1 MIKEN
6 GAILIPVDFSKQSL
20 SAIKHAYN
28 IGKHTKS
35 KLILMQVFQN
45 ESDLNKDEL
54 EKLAKQTAQESG
66 LVCETL
72 TVKGDIY
79 DESNKIAEKIKA
91 SLIVIGLE
99 PNVKFRSFMS
109 KSNTSKFI
117 KNAPCPVLTIRGNK
131 YSPECKN
138 ILMPFDLNP
147 EAREKVPLVIQLAHY
162 FKAEIRIVSVF
173 DPSDAKY
180 ENKLLPYM
188 SQVKKFIKEKNVSCT
203 NKSIPSKEVPESIV
217 DYAHKNNCEL
227 IVQMNPKDVT
237 YSEMFSGTMSQKLVD
252 ISEIPVLTLN
262 PMKRE
267 GGGLFGGG
275 LNG

>member
-6 GAILIPVDFSKQSL
+6 GSILIPIDFSKQSL

-28 IGKHTKS
+28 LGRHTKS
-35 KLILMQVFQN
+35 KLVLMHVYQK
-45 ESDLNKDEL
+45 ETEINKAEL
-54 EKLAKQTAQESG
+54 ENLAKQTAQDSG

-79 DESNKIAEKIKA
+79 DETDKMAVKIKA
-91 SLIVIGLE
+91 NLIVVGLE

-117 KNAPCPVLTIRGNK
+117 KNAPCPVLTVRGTAFH
-131 YSPECKN
+131 PECKN
-138 ILMPFDLNP
+138 ILMPFDLSP
-147 EAREKVPLVIQLAHY
+147 ESREKVPIVIQLAHY

-173 DPSDAKY
+173 DPSDSKY

-203 NKSIPSKEVPESIV
+203 NKSIPSKDVAESIV
-217 DYAHKNNCEL
+217 DYANKNQCEI
-227 IVQMNPKDVT
+227 IVQMNNRDIS
-237 YSEMFSGTMSQKLVD
+237 YSEMFNGTMSQKMVD
-252 ISEIPVLTLN
+252 ISDVPVLTIN
-262 PMKRE
+262 PMVRE
-267 GGGLFGGG
+267 SMSHFGSGM
-275 LNG
+275 